1 MTRPVLQRTWRAD
14 LALVFITLIWG
25 ATFVVVKQALENSST
40 LLFLALRFSL
50 ATLALALI
58 FRPRPSKFPRSKPLL
73 AGGVAAGVCLFG
85 GYLLQ
90 TVGLRYT
97 TPSKSAF
104 ITGLSVVLVPVL
116 AALVQRRMPLPREA
130 LGVVVATG
138 GMALLTLP
146 GQTWHIAKG
155 DLLTLGCAVAFAVHI
170 LVVGHYS
177 PRLGFQALTLVQIAT
192 TAGLSLA
199 SFWWAE
205 TPLIRWRPGVV
216 AALLVTG
223 LLATALAFGVQAWA
237 QQYTTPTRTAL
248 IFALEPVSAWLTSFL
263 LTGELLSRHGT
274 LGAVLILAGILL
286 VELKPAAPTSQEGGL

>member
-1 MTRPVLQRTWRAD
+1 VTRPVLQRAWRAD

-25 ATFVVVKQALENSST
+25 STFVVVKQALEDCST

-50 ATLALALI
+50 ATVALGLA
-58 FRPRPSKFPRSKPLL
+58 FRPLPSKFSRSTPFL

-104 ITGLSVVLVPVL
+104 ITGLSVVIVPLL
-116 AALVQRRMPLPREA
+116 AALTQRKIPHPREL
-130 LGVVVATG
+130 LGVVAATG

-146 GQTWHIAKG
+146 GQSLRIAKG
-155 DLLTLGCAVAFAVHI
+155 DLLTLGCAVVFAAHI
-170 LVVGHYS
+170 LVVGHYA

-192 TAGLSLA
+192 TAGLALA
-199 SFWWAE
+199 TFWWAE
-205 TPLIRWRPGVV
+205 TPLIRWRLGVV

-223 LLATALAFGVQAWA
+223 LFATALAFGIQAWA

-248 IFALEPVSAWLTSFL
+248 IFALEPVFAWLTSFL
-263 LTGELLSRHGT
+263 LTGELLSRQGT
-274 LGAVLILAGILL
+274 LGAALILSGILL
-286 VELKPAAPTSQEGGL
+286 VELKPAAPRQHAEL